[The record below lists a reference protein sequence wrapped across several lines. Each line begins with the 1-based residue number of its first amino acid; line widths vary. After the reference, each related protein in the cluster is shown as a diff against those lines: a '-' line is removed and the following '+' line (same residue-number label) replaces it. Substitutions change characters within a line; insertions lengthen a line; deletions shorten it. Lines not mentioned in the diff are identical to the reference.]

1 MSSILG
7 LPLDILLE
15 ELHEHDMVVDWV
27 EFYESSKKHG
37 WNDKTILNRISVGVL
52 EIHGSKYRDI
62 VIDRLK
68 VYIEDASS

>member
-37 WNDKTILNRISVGVL
+37 WNDKTILNRISV